1 MENIVENISEIKYP
15 NIQVQEGEYCKLDI
29 HYIADPEVVATKVG
43 EAIQTLRNVQIPGF
57 RKGKAPESAIKM
69 KLRPQINNYVA
80 NAMASH
86 AIEDI
91 VFENDIKIMSQ
102 PQFSNVVLNGNK
114 FHCDISLYKR
124 PDIKLPELKFDLEK
138 PKQEGSED
146 ELIDRSIYNLQVRV
160 GDLEPYGDDDVVEIG
175 DNITFSFHATI
186 DGQDFDGSS
195 VEGEMY
201 KVGSNRWNGFDNYIL
216 GMKAGESREFDF
228 VFESGALAGQT
239 AHFYIEVHM
248 GTKQKPHEL
257 NDDFFVKMGVANKEE
272 LVEKLRKITQA
283 TIKRNELNNL
293 RQQVARKL
301 IDSDPELDIPDFI
314 TQQEAKVMAMNSGV
328 DMASLSD
335 EEAGMLVGQAKTNIK
350 LSLILDT
357 IREQE
362 PDSVLNPNEARSHLA
377 QHFASQG
384 QDPGKIFNDQRM
396 QYQVAMM
403 VQNVRDEF
411 TLQWVVDKCTILE

>member
-1 MENIVENISEIKYP
+1 
-15 NIQVQEGEYCKLDI
+15 
-29 HYIADPEVVATKVG
+29 
-43 EAIQTLRNVQIPGF
+43 
-57 RKGKAPESAIKM
+57 M

-80 NAMASH
+80 NAMATT
-86 AIEDI
+86 AIDEI
-91 VFENDIKIMSQ
+91 VFEKDIKIMSQ

-124 PDIKLPELKFDLEK
+124 PDINLPELKFDLEK
-138 PKQEGSED
+138 PKQEGTED
-146 ELIDRSIYNLQVRV
+146 ELIERSIHNLQVRV
-160 GDLEPYGDDDVVEIG
+160 GELEPYGDEDAVDFG
-175 DNITFSFHATI
+175 DNITFSFKATI
-186 DGQDFDGSS
+186 EGNEFDGSI

-201 KVGSNRWNGFDNYIL
+201 KVGSNRWAGFDNYII

-228 VFESGALAGQT
+228 IFETVSAVDSSEKGLLSGKT
-239 AHFYIEVHM
+239 AHFNVEVHM

-272 LVEKLRKITQA
+272 LIEKLRKITTA

-301 IDSDPELDIPDFI
+301 IDSDPELDVPDAI
-314 TQQEAKVMAMNSGV
+314 VKQEAMVMANNSGI
-328 DMASLSD
+328 DTTALSD
-335 EEAGMLVGQAKTNIK
+335 EDLAGLIGQAKVNIK

-362 PDSVLNPNEARSHLA
+362 PDAVLNPNEARSHLA

-384 QDPGKIFNDQRM
+384 QDPGKIFNDPRM
-396 QYQVAMM
+396 QYQIQMM
-403 VQNVRDEF
+403 IQNVRDEF